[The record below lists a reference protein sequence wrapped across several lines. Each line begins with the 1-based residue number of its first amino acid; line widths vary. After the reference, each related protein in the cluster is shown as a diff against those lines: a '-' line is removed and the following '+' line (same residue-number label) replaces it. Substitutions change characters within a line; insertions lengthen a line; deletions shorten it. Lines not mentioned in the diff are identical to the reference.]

1 MTLFIKNMVCDRCV
15 LVVKTELE
23 LSGFTP
29 ISIQLGEAQIKE
41 EPTTPQLEQL
51 SQKLN
56 LLGFEL
62 IENPKQRII
71 EKIKNLIIESVHYS
85 DRDLNINLSSYLETQ
100 LHKDYNYLSNL
111 FSDAENSTIE
121 KFFINQKIER
131 VKELLTYGE
140 LSLSEIADQ
149 MGYSHISYLSAQ
161 FKKITGQTP
170 SQFKQLNKSTRK
182 SLDKI

>member
-1 MTLFIKNMVCDRCV
+1 MKLFIKNMVCDRCI
-15 LVVKTELE
+15 LVIKNELE
-23 LSGFTP
+23 SFGLTP
-29 ISIQLGEAQIKE
+29 MNIQLGEALIKE
-41 EPTTPQLEQL
+41 EPAAPLLKQL
-51 SQKLN
+51 SEELN

-62 IENPKQRII
+62 IENPKQRIV
-71 EKIKNLIIESVHYS
+71 EKIKTLIIESVHYS
-85 DRDLNINLSSYLETQ
+85 DKELNINLSSYLESE

-111 FSDAENSTIE
+111 FSETEGSTIE

-140 LSLSEIADQ
+140 LSLSEIADR

-182 SLDKI
+182 SLDKL